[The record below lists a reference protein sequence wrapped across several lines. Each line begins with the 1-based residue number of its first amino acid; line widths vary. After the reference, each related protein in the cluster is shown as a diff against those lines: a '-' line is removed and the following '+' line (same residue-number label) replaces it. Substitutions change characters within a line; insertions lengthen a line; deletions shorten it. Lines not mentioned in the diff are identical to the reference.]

1 MSCQYIKASHKRVKM
16 DKKKREKSSNKQKA
30 KVGTTCTM
38 SAQKG
43 VSLKYDM
50 DKKKRKEK

>member
-1 MSCQYIKASHKRVKM
+1 M